1 MLKQIPEHCHSWN
14 LLPAPFLKGQG
25 VNIVKII
32 EIGKLKFLHNKW
44 RERVLIISAMI
55 FKLQFKT
62 VIENHSSYFVRFLIF
77 VCLWTNHF
85 VTNFHFY
92 FFNWVSPQP
101 KPNTD
106 YKVDDYK
113 KKKNTIHK
121 TIKDNWLKSLKG
133 ERYLLTLHLKAV

>member
-1 MLKQIPEHCHSWN
+1 MLWNKIKLNLKTQLEDQVFCVVYRASKLLKQIPEHRHSWN
-14 LLPAPFLKGQG
+14 LLLALILKGQG

-62 VIENHSSYFVRFLIF
+62 VIENHSSYFVKFLIF

-85 VTNFHFY
+85 VTTSIFIFLIGVHSNQGRT
-92 FFNWVSPQP
+92 S
-101 KPNTD
+101 T
-106 YKVDDYK
+106 
-113 KKKNTIHK
+113 T
-121 TIKDNWLKSLKG
+121 
-133 ERYLLTLHLKAV
+133 R